1 MKLAPLFFAF
11 ALCALSLT
19 ALPVDAHAEGK
30 IAVLNIQEIMRESL
44 AAKSVKGTLENQQKS
59 FQSEMVKKE
68 QDLQKKEKDLAQQK
82 SVLSPE
88 EFEKRVKDFRLQAT
102 SAQKEVQT
110 KKAKLDKA
118 FADALGEIQKAVV
131 DIVGE
136 QAKAK
141 QLEAVF
147 PTSQLLFAA
156 PSLDITAD
164 VLAQLNKRLPKVQ
177 VKF

>member
-1 MKLAPLFFAF
+1 MKFAHLLFAF
-11 ALCALSLT
+11 ALCASPL
-19 ALPVDAHAEGK
+19 AAQAEGA

-44 AAKSVKGTLENQQKS
+44 AAKSVKETLEGQQKS
-59 FQSEMVKKE
+59 FQAEMSKKE
-68 QDLQKKEKDLAQQK
+68 QDLQKKEKDLSQQK

-88 EFEKRVKDFRLQAT
+88 EFEKRVKDFRTQAT
-102 SAQKEVQT
+102 SAQKEVQA

-141 QLEAVF
+141 KLDAVF